1 MKDFLFKVFAVLVCM
16 AGVCLVFWLLTQP
29 PVSVPGV
36 DAIAT
41 AFPMPGQESVMS
53 KPTISASAIDR
64 ILGMHHSPAAG
75 TGQALFAYG
84 VESGIDPAYALAF
97 FHHES
102 SYGTTGVAR
111 FTHALGNIRCS
122 AGYQC
127 LQGFRAYVSWQA
139 GYLDWYRLIRD
150 TYVARWG
157 LTTPATI
164 LPVYA
169 PESRHNDVQAYI
181 DAIRSRPAWKET
193 PKVPGL

>member
-1 MKDFLFKVFAVLVCM
+1 MKSFLFKVFAVLVWI
-16 AGVCLVFWLLTQP
+16 AGIYVVFLLPTQHLA
-29 PVSVPGV
+29 SVPGA
-36 DAIAT
+36 DIIAT

-53 KPTISASAIDR
+53 KPTISASAINR
-64 ILGMHHSPAAG
+64 VLALHHSPAAG
-75 TGQALFAYG
+75 TGVALFSYG
-84 VESGIDPAYALAF
+84 VQYGIDPAYALAF

-102 SYGTTGVAR
+102 RYGTTGVAR
-111 FTHALGNIRCS
+111 FTHSLGNIRCS

-181 DAIRSRPAWKET
+181 DAVASDVSRWRA
-193 PKVPGL
+193 GDIS